1 MSNEGRILLVEDEP
15 NFGSV
20 LKNYLE
26 LSGYEVDWCEN
37 GKVGYSHFMRSE
49 FDLCILD
56 VMMPE
61 KDGFTLAK
69 EIREKDQQTPLIFL
83 SARNMKEDQIRG
95 FKVGADD
102 YLCKPFDTELLL
114 WKVKALL
121 KKTQVVHASE
131 PIFTS
136 ETMIPFGTYTYKPAV
151 RRLFHEDEEVR
162 LTPKEHDLLMLL
174 GQFKGEVM
182 PRSLALTSI
191 WKEENYF
198 TTRSMDVYIARLRK
212 RLIRDDQITIET
224 IPSEGY
230 RFICR

>member
-1 MSNEGRILLVEDEP
+1 MSTEGKILLVEDEP

-37 GKVGYSHFMRSE
+37 GKIGYSHFMRSD

-95 FKVGADD
+95 FKAGADD

-121 KKTQVVHASE
+121 KKAPTPIAE
-131 PIFTS
+131 PTFTS
-136 ETMIPFGTYTYKPAV
+136 ETVISFGKYIYKPAI
-151 RRLFHEDEEVR
+151 RKLSDATEEVR

-174 GQFKGEVM
+174 AQFKGEVM
-182 PRSLALTSI
+182 PKSLALTSI

-212 RLIRDDQITIET
+212 RLRKDSSISIET

-230 RFICR
+230 RFICS